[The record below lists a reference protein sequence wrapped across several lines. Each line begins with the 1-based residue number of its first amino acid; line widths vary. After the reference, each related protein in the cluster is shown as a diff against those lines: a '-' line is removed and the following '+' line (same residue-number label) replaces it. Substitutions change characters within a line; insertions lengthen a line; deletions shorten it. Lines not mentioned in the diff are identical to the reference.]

1 MQHSIQIK
9 PIAHGTRDAR
19 FHLEHAVRAD
29 DKLGL
34 VADPDAHLAGRH
46 GAEARFASVGLELQ
60 RVARRDRVDAEGDV
74 VADGDGLGGG

>member
-1 MQHSIQIK
+1 MQHRIQIK
-9 PIAHGTRDAR
+9 PIPHRTRHAR

-34 VADPDAHLAGRH
+34 LPNLDAYLARRHRAQARLAGVR
-46 GAEARFASVGLELQ
+46 LELQ
-60 RVARRDRVDAEGDV
+60 RVSRENRVDAKGDV